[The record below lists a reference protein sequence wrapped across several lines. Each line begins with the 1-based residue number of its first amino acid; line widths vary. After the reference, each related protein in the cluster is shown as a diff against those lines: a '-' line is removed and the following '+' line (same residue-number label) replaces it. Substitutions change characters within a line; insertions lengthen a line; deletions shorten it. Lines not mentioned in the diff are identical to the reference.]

1 MSASIGVVVS
11 GAAGRLGRRIV
22 ALASDPGSTRS
33 ALEVR
38 AGLVRPGSE
47 HDGRDLGAV
56 IGLGRALG
64 AVAGSDASS
73 VIVPGVVL
81 VETALRRAAM
91 EHVELAAERGVPTLV
106 ATTGFDGD
114 ERRRL
119 EALSA
124 KTPLLVAAN
133 LSLGVA
139 VLLELVE
146 RASRA
151 LDGYHLELVELHHS
165 KKRDA
170 PSGTAWALARAAEA
184 GRGRDLDR
192 DAILARAGDIGP
204 RGEHEVGIQ
213 SVRGGDIVGEHTVYL
228 ISGTERVE
236 LTHRAQ
242 SRDAFAAGAVKAAE
256 FLGEAGR
263 APGMYTMRDV
273 LGLAEQ
279 APR

>member
-1 MSASIGVVVS
+1 MSTIDVVVS

-22 ALASDPGSTRS
+22 ALASEAP
-33 ALEVR
+33 ALRVR

-56 IGLGRALG
+56 VGLGRVLG
-64 AVAGSDASS
+64 AIATSDAAS

-81 VETALRRAAM
+81 VETALRKAAM

-119 EALSA
+119 EALSTKA
-124 KTPLLVAAN
+124 PLLVAAN

-139 VLLELVE
+139 VLLDLVE
-146 RASRA
+146 RASKA
-151 LDGYHLELVELHHS
+151 LPGYHLELVELHHA

-184 GRGRDLDR
+184 GRGRDVER
-192 DAILARAGDIGP
+192 DAILARAGDVGP

-228 ISGTERVE
+228 IAGTERVE
-236 LTHRAQ
+236 LTHRAA
-242 SRDAFAAGAVKAAE
+242 SRDAFAAGAVRAAE
-256 FLGEAGR
+256 FLGAPGR
-263 APGMYTMRDV
+263 APAFYTMRDV
-273 LGLAEQ
+273 LGLDA
-279 APR
+279 